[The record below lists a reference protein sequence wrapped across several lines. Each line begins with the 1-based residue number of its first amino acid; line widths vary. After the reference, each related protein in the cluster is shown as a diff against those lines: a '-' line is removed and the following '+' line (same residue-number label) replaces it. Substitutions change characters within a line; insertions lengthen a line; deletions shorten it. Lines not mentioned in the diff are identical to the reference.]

1 VEMLTIKTIRD
12 LEYYLQQLMADYY
25 LGPAMTGKEPPGRWT
40 GKLAADLGLSGVVD
54 PDVLRSMWRGVGP
67 GGEMLSRG
75 ARYAGPGR
83 DELQQRID
91 QAISDAKALNPLL
104 TAREEEQIASR
115 VRARVRHSVV
125 AWDWTQSGVK
135 SLTMTWAGLLAR
147 SKQAAVRGDEKA
159 AAHWQKR
166 ANDIADALNET
177 VDETIAEFERTALF
191 TRTGHHGNGAYR
203 DGRGVAGAKFLQ
215 HTNRNGDPQLH
226 VQTVLFNTVQRAD
239 GADDE
244 FRAVYSRAMMRSRLG
259 MAAIANRVLAQKLAR
274 AGFPL
279 VHRADGNGFEIG
291 GVREDTMEAF
301 SSRRATVT
309 QELARRK
316 AEFAR
321 DNGRK
326 PTRLEL
332 WAMRQYITTA
342 TRKPKSEDDL
352 EPGEQLERWEQHA
365 VREGLQ
371 PLASIPGDVIRFAQ
385 THGRIAPVSTEQ
397 RRRAIRIRSSSPE
410 NCAAVMTSRV
420 HAASSLA

>member
-1 VEMLTIKTIRD
+1 MEMLTIKTIRD

-291 GVREDTMEAF
+291 GVRGGHDGGVLLPPGHGHAGARQAQ
-301 SSRRATVT
+301 SRVRQGQRAQADPAGAVGDAAGHHDRHPQA
-309 QELARRK
+309 QERRRPGAGRAAGAVGAARGARRL
-316 AEFAR
+316 AAAR
-321 DNGRK
+321 
-326 PTRLEL
+326 L
-332 WAMRQYITTA
+332 
-342 TRKPKSEDDL
+342 
-352 EPGEQLERWEQHA
+352 H
-365 VREGLQ
+365 
-371 PLASIPGDVIRFAQ
+371 
-385 THGRIAPVSTEQ
+385 
-397 RRRAIRIRSSSPE
+397 
-410 NCAAVMTSRV
+410 SR
-420 HAASSLA
+420 